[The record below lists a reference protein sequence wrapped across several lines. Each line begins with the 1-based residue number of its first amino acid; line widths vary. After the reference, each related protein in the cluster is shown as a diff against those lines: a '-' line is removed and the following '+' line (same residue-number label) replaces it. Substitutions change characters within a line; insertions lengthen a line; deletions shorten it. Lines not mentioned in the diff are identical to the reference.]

1 MVTVVMITTTGVKMT
16 KMVVCFFTA
25 FLAVVYITVVFD
37 ILEIRV
43 LMENYHYLCILGSRL
58 YVNAWKYYCYL
69 MQIRDGVFNVFFR
82 GGCLFRQWVVDM
94 YIKIESMR
102 LDWYSNP
109 NNQKII
115 RADLY
120 QVSVNC
126 KVHVVYYYI
135 DKY

>member
-1 MVTVVMITTTGVKMT
+1 VDDDGNGGHDNDDGGENDQDGGI
-16 KMVVCFFTA
+16 FFTA

-43 LMENYHYLCILGSRL
+43 FMENYPYLCILGSRL
-58 YVNAWKYYCYL
+58 YVSAREYYCYL

-82 GGCLFRQWVVDM
+82 GGLLFQQWVVDM

-109 NNQKII
+109 DNQKVI
-115 RADLY
+115 
-120 QVSVNC
+120 
-126 KVHVVYYYI
+126 
-135 DKY
+135 